1 MTAKQRQTSSEEKEC
16 PIGGTLDNRME
27 PGRPALT
34 RTYYENPERER
45 ENTTELSERKRYI
58 EFFEKTTS
66 NLFQSEPGKPDYH
79 LYRIT
84 SSVALVRHKLD

>member
-1 MTAKQRQTSSEEKEC
+1 M
-16 PIGGTLDNRME
+16 GGTLDNTME

-34 RTYYENPERER
+34 RTHSENPERER
-45 ENTTELSERKRYI
+45 ENTTELSAKTGYI
-58 EFFEKTTS
+58 EFFENTTS
-66 NLFQSEPGKPDYH
+66 NLFQSESGKPDYH